1 MIDTAAVHA
10 CGESLNTAV
19 IILFHG
25 SKAEGSGEI
34 VQRILSG
41 VRRNSRYE
49 IVEGA
54 FLRYSQPGFMEVVQS
69 CIQQNVRKI
78 VVVPFFLQM
87 GMHVTADIP
96 LLIGKVKKKYPEL
109 QITATEAVGSHPRMV
124 DIILDLA
131 EEKKKSAGDT
141 A

>member
-1 MIDTAAVHA
+1 MIDTATVHA
-10 CGESLNTAV
+10 RGESVNTAV

-41 VRRNSRYE
+41 VRRSGTYK

-54 FLRYSQPGFMEVVQS
+54 FLRHSQPGFMEVVQS
-69 CIQQNVRKI
+69 CIQLNVREI

-96 LLIGKVKKKYPEL
+96 VLIEKVKKKYPDL
-109 QITATEAVGSHPRMV
+109 QISATEAVGSHPRMI

-131 EEKKKSAGDT
+131 EEKKKPAGDKV
-141 A
+141 